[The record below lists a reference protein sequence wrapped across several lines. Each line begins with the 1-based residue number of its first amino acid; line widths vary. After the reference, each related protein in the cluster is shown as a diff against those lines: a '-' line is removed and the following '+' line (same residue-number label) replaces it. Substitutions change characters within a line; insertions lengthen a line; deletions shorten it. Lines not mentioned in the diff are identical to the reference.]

1 MITSVI
7 LQERMHVGWNEEEH
21 IIDKSSKEN
30 IYVELVFLDKL
41 KTAYPIIGGII
52 TMERITEE
60 AMLYFSIK
68 MYKDIFSFMS
78 VDESVTQSLSNTLEG
93 RW

>member
-1 MITSVI
+1 MWDEMKKNI
-7 LQERMHVGWNEEEH
+7 LL
-21 IIDKSSKEN
+21 IKAPKKISD
-30 IYVELVFLDKL
+30 YVELVFLDKL

-68 MYKDIFSFMS
+68 M
-78 VDESVTQSLSNTLEG
+78 
-93 RW
+93 